1 MQVIKICKFR
11 FKDTSPDPVEVG
23 MCHVCAVALTSLL
36 SCPAGQAEVTEA
48 FPVRIPVSNLM
59 MLSGPFRLSF
69 LKAILPFTVL
79 QLGRLVTSFSFW

>member
-48 FPVRIPVSNLM
+48 FPVRIPVSHDVKRPV
-59 MLSGPFRLSF
+59 PFV
-69 LKAILPFTVL
+69 IP
-79 QLGRLVTSFSFW
+79 